1 MKVDIITPDSKV
13 FSGDVASVILPG
25 ANGSFQILNNHANLI
40 SSLEKGI
47 VTTVSDGG
55 EKKEMN
61 ISGGVVEVLKN
72 EVIVLVESILD

>member
-13 FSGDVASVILPG
+13 FSGDVASVMLPG

-47 VTTVSDGG
+47 VTTISDGG

>member
-13 FSGDVASVILPG
+13 FSGDVASVMLPG

>member
-1 MKVDIITPDSKV
+1 MKLDIITPDSKV
-13 FSGDVASVILPG
+13 FSGDVTSVMLPG
-25 ANGSFQILNNHANLI
+25 TNGSFQILNNHANLI

-47 VTTVSDGG
+47 VTTVSGGG

-72 EVIVLVESILD
+72 EVIVLVETILD